1 MTGMGRRGEALA
13 TLGNKGV
20 FVFGAIQGE
29 TVIAKILREHRDY
42 IEAQVVKVEEPSPH
56 RITPPCPH
64 FGPCTGC
71 QWQHI
76 SYNHQLNLKREI
88 VSDSLKRIGGLE
100 NIEVEPTLPSPNPL
114 GYRNHAR
121 MTISKDGSGRIGF
134 VNRITR
140 QWVPI
145 DQCLIMTPWIN
156 ETIETLQ
163 QKVAETTQL
172 SLRYGINT
180 GSKMIQPTL
189 HNPEI
194 LLQSG
199 QKHYQESL
207 LGQQFQVSSPSF
219 FQVNTPQAE
228 QMTTM
233 VLSALKL
240 SGKELVLDAYAGVGT
255 FAVALASKARQVI
268 AIEESPSALDDA
280 KINAV
285 GYPNIELVQG
295 KVETVLGAFTDRA
308 IDVVILD
315 PPRAGCH
322 PTVLDA
328 LIKAKP
334 KRVVYISCDPET
346 LSRDLALLTKGPYE
360 IKRIQPIDMFP
371 QTHQIEILSILE
383 FSQSRHLEI
392 QNRQKL
398 ILAST
403 SPRRQEILSKLGL
416 PFNLDNIRVEEP
428 NDPQTEEDSV
438 AFSGNRAISKAQSSV
453 KTLTHG
459 TVISADTVVE
469 LDGII
474 LEKPKDEAEAASML
488 KALRGREHRVVTSI
502 ALIDAATGKVA
513 QGYRASR
520 VMMRNY
526 TDEEIYRYI
535 ASGSPMDKAGAY
547 GIQDKDFLPAS
558 EIRGCYLNIM
568 GLPVCT
574 LLKMLG
580 QFGITMDLNPL
591 QGEWEQLR
599 ECEACINYVEMYTKI
614 N

>member
-1 MTGMGRRGEALA
+1 MVGMGRRGEALA
-13 TLGNKGV
+13 TLGNKKV
-20 FVFGAIQGE
+20 FVFGAIDGE
-29 TVIAKILREHRDY
+29 TVIAKILREHRNY
-42 IEAQVVKVEEPSPH
+42 IEAEVIDVEEPSPY

-64 FGPCTGC
+64 FGSCTGC

-76 SYNHQLNLKREI
+76 SYDHQLSLKQGI
-88 VSDSLKRIGGLE
+88 VSDSLKRIGGLD
-100 NIEVEPTLPSPNPL
+100 NVEVEPTLPSPSPL

-121 MTISKDGSGRIGF
+121 MTVSKDGSGRIGF

-156 ETIETLQ
+156 ETIKVLQ

-172 SLRYGINT
+172 SLRWGVNT
-180 GSKMIQPTL
+180 GSQMIQPAL

-194 LLQSG
+194 PLQSG

-219 FQVNTPQAE
+219 FQVNTHQAE
-228 QMTTM
+228 QMATM

-240 SGKELVLDAYAGVGT
+240 NGEELVLDAYAGVGT
-255 FAVALASKARQVI
+255 FAVALASKARQII

-280 KINAV
+280 KINAA

-295 KVETVLGAFTDRA
+295 KVEAVLGTLTDRA

-322 PTVLDA
+322 PKVLDA

-346 LSRDLALLTKGPYE
+346 LSRDLAILTKGPYE
-360 IKRIQPIDMFP
+360 IGRIQPIDMFP

-383 FSQSRHLEI
+383 FNQNRHIEI
-392 QNRQKL
+392 QNRQEL
-398 ILAST
+398 TLAST

-428 NDPQTEEDSV
+428 SEPRTEEDSV
-438 AFSGNRAISKAQSSV
+438 TFSGSRALSKAQSSV
-453 KTLTHG
+453 KALTHG

-469 LDGII
+469 LDGTI
-474 LEKPKDEAEAASML
+474 LEKPKDELEAASML

-513 QGYRASR
+513 QGHRASR
-520 VMMRNY
+520 VVMRNY
-526 TDEEIYRYI
+526 TDEEINGYV

-547 GIQDKDFLPAS
+547 GIQDNEFQPAL
-558 EIRGCYLNIM
+558 EIKGCYLNVM

-580 QFGITMDLNPL
+580 QFGITVSLNPL

-599 ECEACINYVEMYTKI
+599 ECKACIDYVGIYTQI
-614 N
+614 V